1 MLWLYQIITLDIWFW
16 KYESLWNEFRITFS
30 NIPINSKIFTQQS
43 FIKQEFALKELIKK
57 CPLSANN
64 ILVFDTGL
72 QARAT
77 F

>member
-1 MLWLYQIITLDIWFW
+1 M
-16 KYESLWNEFRITFS
+16 
-30 NIPINSKIFTQQS
+30 SKIPKRVGLIAEDES
-43 FIKQEFALKELIKK
+43 DIEALKELIKK